1 MKCIQASKQDIIDY
15 RSELVET
22 GWTPREEDTD
32 AEWKENSCLWC
43 GKNMR
48 LQQRVENANSAEIS
62 ADANI
67 ICFIPQHH
75 GHQHNV
81 HIAERFL
88 KW

>member
-1 MKCIQASKQDIIDY
+1 MRNGKKILAY
-15 RSELVET
+15 
-22 GWTPREEDTD
+22 G
-32 AEWKENSCLWC
+32 AE
-43 GKNMR
+43 KNMR

-67 ICFIPQHH
+67 ICYIPQHH

>member
-1 MKCIQASKQDIIDY
+1 MRNGKKILAY
-15 RSELVET
+15 
-22 GWTPREEDTD
+22 G
-32 AEWKENSCLWC
+32 AE
-43 GKNMR
+43 KNMR

-75 GHQHNV
+75 GYQHNV